1 VGRVNNAIEVR
12 SLVGKDTLVQT
23 IPELQKTKFLVHADK
38 GTIFAAATSE
48 LWCIRMVE
56 IPIQRQQLLQQ
67 KKFQLAIELTVS
79 PKNEIKI
86 RRLPT
91 TNFMFSKSPMN
102 LPRTEPKPFARYTCS
117 MRKSCLPIRSSRRP

>member
-1 VGRVNNAIEVR
+1 MGRVNNAIEVR

-86 RRLPT
+86 RRLQQT
-91 TNFMFSKSPMN
+91 LCSAN
-102 LPRTEPKPFARYTCS
+102 LR
-117 MRKSCLPIRSSRRP
+117 